1 MDRGI
6 MNELTMDDLLLLLGH
21 KEATIALIS
30 RQARTVVAENE
41 VLKAR
46 VATLQKELL
55 DATTPSST

>member
-1 MDRGI
+1 

-21 KEATIALIS
+21 KEATLALVS
-30 RQARTVVAENE
+30 RQARTIIAENE
-41 VLKAR
+41 ALEAK